1 MLSLDWNII
10 WTVVN
15 ILILFFFLKKFLFK
29 PVTDMMDKRQ
39 QLIEG
44 SLQNAEDIKAEALE
58 LKGQYELEL
67 SHAGEEA
74 LKIVNEAREKA
85 VQETN
90 RQLKETR
97 EEAARILQE
106 ASKTIEIEKQKSLQ
120 NAQSEIAGIA
130 MLAAS
135 KIIGRNADEETNKQ
149 FLGDFIKEVGAS
161 K

>member
-1 MLSLDWNII
+1 MLNLDWNII
-10 WTVVN
+10 WTFVN

-29 PVTDMMDKRQ
+29 PVTDMMEKRQ

-85 VQETN
+85 VQEKN

-106 ASKTIEIEKQKSLQ
+106 ASKSIEVEKQKSIQ
-120 NAQSEIAGIA
+120 NAQAEIAGIA

-135 KIIGRNADEETNKQ
+135 KIIGKNMDEDTNKQ

>member
-1 MLSLDWNII
+1 MLNLDWNII
-10 WTVVN
+10 WTFVN

-29 PVTDMMDKRQ
+29 PVTDMMEKRQ

-106 ASKTIEIEKQKSLQ
+106 ASKTIEVEKQKSIQ
-120 NAQSEIAGIA
+120 NAQAEIAGIA

-135 KIIGRNADEETNKQ
+135 KIIGKNMDEDTNKQ

>member
-1 MLSLDWNII
+1 MLNLDWNII
-10 WTVVN
+10 WTFVN

-44 SLQNAEDIKAEALE
+44 SLQNAEDIKTEALE

-97 EEAARILQE
+97 EEADRILQE
-106 ASKTIEIEKQKSLQ
+106 DSKAIEIEKQKSLQ

-135 KIIGRNADEETNKQ
+135 KIIGRNVDEDTNKQ

>member
-135 KIIGRNADEETNKQ
+135 KIIGRNVDEETNKQ

>member
-1 MLSLDWNII
+1 MLNLDWNII

-15 ILILFFFLKKFLFK
+15 ILILSFFLKKFLYK
-29 PVTDMMDKRQ
+29 PVTDMMEKRQ

-44 SLQNAEDIKAEALE
+44 SLQNAEDIKAEAMD

-74 LKIVNEAREKA
+74 LKILNEAREKSA
-85 VQETN
+85 QETN
-90 RQLKETR
+90 RQIKETK

-106 ASKTIEIEKQKSLQ
+106 ASKAIEIEKQKSLQ

-135 KIIGRNADEETNKQ
+135 KIIGRNVDEDTNKQ

>member
-1 MLSLDWNII
+1 MLNLDWNII
-10 WTVVN
+10 WTFVN

-29 PVTDMMDKRQ
+29 PVTDMMEKRR

-106 ASKTIEIEKQKSLQ
+106 ASKSIEVEKQKSIQ
-120 NAQSEIAGIA
+120 NAQAEIAGIA

-135 KIIGRNADEETNKQ
+135 KIIGKNMDEDTNKQ